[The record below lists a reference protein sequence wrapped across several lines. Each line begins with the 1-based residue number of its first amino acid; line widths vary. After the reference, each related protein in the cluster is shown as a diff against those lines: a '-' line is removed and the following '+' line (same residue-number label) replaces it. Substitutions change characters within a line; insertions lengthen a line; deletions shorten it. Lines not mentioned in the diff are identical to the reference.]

1 MMHRREFVK
10 WLAALFSFM
19 ALGCLSRD
27 VKEKMEVSPVAK
39 TEKSKV
45 YVIKTNDRAVAIK
58 ELLKNF
64 NLYGKRVAL
73 KANYNSADPFPASTH
88 LDTLSSIGSALK
100 EKGAS
105 IVIAERS
112 GMGITK
118 EVLED
123 MGVMELA
130 KKQGFEVV
138 IIDDLKSVEWSKE
151 EGVHWKRGFLFARVF
166 KEADAIVQTCCLK
179 THRYGGHFTL
189 SLKNSVGMVAKYDPN
204 DGYNYMA
211 ELHTSSSQRKMIAE
225 INAAYRPELVIMD
238 AVRGFSKG
246 GPDAGTLIEPGIIL
260 ASRDR
265 VAIDAVGVA
274 LLRIYGTTDEVTQG
288 DIFEQEQI
296 ARAVELG
303 LGVSSSEE
311 IEVVAVNEEAK
322 EICSRIKEKLKGK

>member
-1 MMHRREFVK
+1 
-10 WLAALFSFM
+10 
-19 ALGCLSRD
+19 
-27 VKEKMEVSPVAK
+27 
-39 TEKSKV
+39 
-45 YVIKTNDRAVAIK
+45 
-58 ELLKNF
+58 
-64 NLYGKRVAL
+64 
-73 KANYNSADPFPASTH
+73 
-88 LDTLSSIGSALK
+88 
-100 EKGAS
+100 
-105 IVIAERS
+105 
-112 GMGITK
+112 MGITK

-296 ARAVELG
+296 ARAAELG